1 MELRGNEVNC
11 DTAREELTIMVFYNI
26 SKASTLT
33 QQELDRLKVMGVG
46 MAVNAKLAECG
57 REASEVSACVLM
69 AIERGKVKGCKWI
82 LSGNLGEVA
91 VPTLRLGG
99 ERGTTVYLDLKD
111 LTVFQFPGGED
122 PREGVNRSDWVP
134 AAAVASRIQTRD
146 KRTLVDKKEIEEHE
160 YMQGGAFS
168 IRITVLPIKKGKVA
182 IWAGAA
188 PGNPTTITEQAEK
201 RNLTAHSA
209 IIPTLGIQLEGGKGN
224 NPLQAKMSP
233 AEGEIISS
241 NWGLYPMLMVRE

>member
-33 QQELDRLKVMGVG
+33 QPELDRLKVMGVG
-46 MAVNAKLAECG
+46 MAVNAKLVECG
-57 REASEVSACVLM
+57 REVSEVSACVLM

-146 KRTLVDKKEIEEHE
+146 KRTLVDKKAMEEHE

>member
-33 QQELDRLKVMGVG
+33 QPELDRLKVMGVG
-46 MAVNAKLAECG
+46 MAVNAKLVECG
-57 REASEVSACVLM
+57 REVSEVSACVLM

-233 AEGEIISS
+233 AEGEIVSR

>member
-26 SKASTLT
+26 TKASTLT
-33 QQELDRLKVMGVG
+33 QPELDRLKVMGVG
-46 MAVNAKLAECG
+46 MAVNAKLVECG
-57 REASEVSACVLM
+57 REVSEVSACVLM

-233 AEGEIISS
+233 AEGEIVSR

>member
-26 SKASTLT
+26 TKASTLT
-33 QQELDRLKVMGVG
+33 QPELDRLKVMGVG
-46 MAVNAKLAECG
+46 MAVNAKLVECG
-57 REASEVSACVLM
+57 REVSEVSACVLM

-188 PGNPTTITEQAEK
+188 PGSPTTITEQAEK

-233 AEGEIISS
+233 AEGEIVSS